1 MISVAEFIF
10 LIKKVVSLAY
20 VIYRKLWLN
29 IFRSSISLFVLIK
42 KKAIFQNKMKMYA
55 EIGSLCRVL
64 LSTLR

>member
-1 MISVAEFIF
+1 MVEYIQVFNI
-10 LIKKVVSLAY
+10 I
-20 VIYRKLWLN
+20 ICLN
-29 IFRSSISLFVLIK
+29 K